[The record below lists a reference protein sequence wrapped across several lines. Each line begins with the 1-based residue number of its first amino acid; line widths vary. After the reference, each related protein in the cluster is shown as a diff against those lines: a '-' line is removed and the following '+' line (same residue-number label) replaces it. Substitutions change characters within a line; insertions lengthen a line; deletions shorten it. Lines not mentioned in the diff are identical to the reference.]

1 MRNLLD
7 FIIRNYFFFLFAI
20 LETIAIT
27 MFIQN
32 NYFQRSG
39 IINSTLELSGFFYQ
53 KYDNIAQYFSLKE
66 ANRKLMEE
74 NAKLRSKQSNSF
86 MATDNK
92 MFYKNDTLYRQQYQY
107 FGAKV
112 INNSINKKNN
122 YLTLDKGAIQGVKKE
137 MAVVSTTGIVGIVK
151 DVSPNFSSVISILH
165 KDSRISSKHKKS
177 GQIGTV
183 VWEENDYHYGYMKDV
198 PTHVK
203 INVGD
208 SIITSE
214 FSGIFPEGI
223 LIGKI
228 ADYTVIKS
236 ANFYNIKVRFATDF
250 NSLTHVYV
258 ITNLMKEE
266 IKKLEEKSQNE

>member
-20 LETIAIT
+20 LESIAIT

-32 NYFQRSG
+32 NFFQRSN

-66 ANRKLMEE
+66 ANRKLLEE
-74 NAKLRSKQSNSF
+74 NAKLRSKQLNSF
-86 MATDNK
+86 LVTDNK
-92 MFYKNDTLYRQQYQY
+92 MFYRKDTLYRQQYQY

-112 INNSINKKNN
+112 INNSVNKKNN
-122 YLTLDKGAIQGVKKE
+122 YLTLDKGTDQGVKKE
-137 MAVVSTTGIVGIVK
+137 MAVVSSAGIVGIVK
-151 DVSPNFSSVISILH
+151 DVSPNFSSVISVLH
-165 KDSRISSKHKKS
+165 MDSRISSKHRKS

-183 VWEENDYHYGYMKDV
+183 VWEENDYRYGYMKDV

-250 NSLTHVYV
+250 NSLTHVY
-258 ITNLMKEE
+258 IISNLMKDE
-266 IKKLEEKSQNE
+266 IKKLEVKSQNE

>member
-20 LETIAIT
+20 LESIAIT

-32 NYFQRSG
+32 NFFQRSN

-66 ANRKLMEE
+66 ANRKLLEE
-74 NAKLRSKQSNSF
+74 NAKLRSKQLNSF
-86 MATDNK
+86 LVTDNK
-92 MFYKNDTLYRQQYQY
+92 TFYRKDTLYRQQYSY

-112 INNSINKKNN
+112 INNSVNKKNN
-122 YLTLDKGAIQGVKKE
+122 YLTLDKGTNQGVRKE

-151 DVSPNFSSVISILH
+151 DVSPNFSSVISVLH
-165 KDSRISSKHKKS
+165 KESRISSKHKKS

-183 VWEENDYHYGYMKDV
+183 VWEEDDYRFGFMKDV

-203 INVGD
+203 IPACLLRAQVH
-208 SIITSE
+208 
-214 FSGIFPEGI
+214 PE
-223 LIGKI
+223 
-228 ADYTVIKS
+228 S
-236 ANFYNIKVRFATDF
+236 
-250 NSLTHVYV
+250 
-258 ITNLMKEE
+258 
-266 IKKLEEKSQNE
+266 